1 LYKAFEVELEA
12 GRADVD
18 RLLADGLSKRL
29 REANLTALIWVSKNR
44 WGWCDRVEQQGKN
57 EVDLSIQIKPEELPK
72 LLEAN
77 GLPPMI
83 LGRDVPTIDG
93 PRQIEHN
100 GLAHDDAG
108 AGSDG

>member
-29 REANLTALIWVSKNR
+29 REANMTALIWVSKNR

-57 EVDLSIQIKPEELPK
+57 EVDLSIAIKPEELVK
-72 LLEAN
+72 QLEAA

-83 LGRDVPTIDG
+83 LGRDVPTIDE
-93 PRQIEHN
+93 PRQIEHSGN
-100 GLAHDDAG
+100 GLAHDG
-108 AGSDG
+108 DGGD